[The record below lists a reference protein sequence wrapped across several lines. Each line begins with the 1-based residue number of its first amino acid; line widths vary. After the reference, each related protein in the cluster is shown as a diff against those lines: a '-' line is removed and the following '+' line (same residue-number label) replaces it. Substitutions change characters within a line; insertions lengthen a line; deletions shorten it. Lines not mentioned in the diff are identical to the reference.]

1 MPDAILGLI
10 SSKAALTLISVV
22 VGALIPIVPNLIK
35 SKRQERRE
43 AIKLAAEAAWK
54 DYELQVQRGVQSSS
68 AIIFVWYHIRLMQ
81 QIVRGKLTPEAIK
94 EVLREKDELNAA
106 FAEMS
111 VERGNRQGAD
121 S

>member
-22 VGALIPIVPNLIK
+22 VGALIPIVPNLIE

-54 DYELQVQRGVQSSS
+54 DERPLS
-68 AIIFVWYHIRLMQ
+68 ATSGHPNCRFHV
-81 QIVRGKLTPEAIK
+81 P
-94 EVLREKDELNAA
+94 
-106 FAEMS
+106 
-111 VERGNRQGAD
+111 
-121 S
+121 